1 MFQLC
6 YAYEDRGR
14 LTLWKM

>member
-6 YAYEDRGR
+6 YAHEDRGR